1 VQYNTNPLNYYA
13 TGLDR
18 TQATSLANYKINDHA
33 EAYAEVFYTNSKVSS
48 TLAESGTFG
57 NVFDVPIGNAFIPD
71 AARQQICE
79 RRGIQQP
86 TAWSATPPWCR

>member
-1 VQYNTNPLNYYA
+1 
-13 TGLDR
+13 
-18 TQATSLANYKINDHA
+18 
-33 EAYAEVFYTNSKVSS
+33 VFYTSSKVSS

-57 NVFDVPIGNAFIPD
+57 NVFDVPIGNPFIPD

-79 RRGIQQP
+79 RRGIASA